1 MTLNDLLETLDALP
15 PEAPLVFR
23 TDAGPIGDGYH
34 VTELKLLRVDSI
46 DCGARRSN
54 WIESVLQL
62 LDGKGGGHMSVGKF
76 SAIARQSAR
85 QLKDLADHE
94 LQVEFAPLNKGL
106 RIFQPMLPELDGG
119 TVSLSLKEG
128 RAHCKP
134 ALERVS
140 IPGKTGCCGG
150 ATEGACCSAA

>member
-1 MTLNDLLETLDALP
+1 MTLNDLLEFLDALP
-15 PEAPLVFR
+15 QEAPLVFN

-54 WIESVLQL
+54 WVESVLQL
-62 LDGKGGGHMSVGKF
+62 LDGEGGGHMSVGKF
-76 SAIARQSAR
+76 SAIARQSSR
-85 QLKDLADHE
+85 HLGGLADHD
-94 LQVEFAPLNKGL
+94 LQVEFAPRNKGL
-106 RIFQPMLPELDGG
+106 RVFQPMIPELLDG
-119 TVSLSLKEG
+119 TVSLPLKEG

-140 IPGKTGCCGG
+140 NPGKAGCCGG
-150 ATEGACCSAA
+150 GTEGACCSAA